1 MKRVILSGILLTLL
15 LSGCGGTKTT
25 AEKAPAPESQPPA
38 AEQTAPAGADRSPRR
53 RSWGG
58 RTGPCWR

>member
-1 MKRVILSGILLTLL
+1 MKRVILSAILLTLL

-25 AEKAPAPESQPPA
+25 AEKPLPRKASRPRRSRPLPPA
-38 AEQTAPAGADRSPRR
+38 RTATPRR
-53 RSWGG
+53 RSWDG